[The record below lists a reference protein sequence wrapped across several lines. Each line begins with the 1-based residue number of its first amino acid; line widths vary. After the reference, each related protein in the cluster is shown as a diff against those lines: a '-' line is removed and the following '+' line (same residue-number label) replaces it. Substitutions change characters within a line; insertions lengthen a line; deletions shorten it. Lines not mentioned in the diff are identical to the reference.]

1 MTDGIRM
8 RADARRNREQIIAAA
23 RTLFAEVG
31 PDVPMEEIARRAG
44 CGIGTLY
51 RRFPD
56 RASLIH
62 AVGLD
67 NLERIR
73 AAARAAVAEESDPWQ
88 ALRRVVRLSLDLRLS
103 QRLSVSAE
111 EAPDSFHRDPAASA
125 ARREILD
132 LLDQLVVAAQRQGS
146 LRRDIGAGDVL
157 AMAIMTIR
165 PLPGFDEAHRDLLT
179 ERCLGL
185 VLDALATGGGEP
197 LPGRPL
203 GLADVFPFAA
213 DEVTGSPG

>member
-8 RADARRNREQIIAAA
+8 RADARRNRDQLIAAA
-23 RTLFAEVG
+23 RTLFAEIG

-56 RASLIH
+56 RASLIR

-67 NLERIR
+67 NLQRILV
-73 AAARAAVAEESDPWQ
+73 AARAAAAEETDPWQ

-103 QRLSVSAE
+103 MRLSVSAD
-111 EAPDSFHRDPAASA
+111 EAPESFHRDPAAAA

-132 LLDQLVVAAQRQGS
+132 LLDELVGAAQRQGS
-146 LRRDIGAGDVL
+146 LRTDVGAGDVL
-157 AMAIMTIR
+157 GMVIMTIR
-165 PLPGFDEAHRDLLT
+165 PLPGFDEDHRDLLT

-185 VLDALATGGGEP
+185 VLDALGTGGGEA

-213 DEVTGSPG
+213 G